1 MSFDILIINDSKN
14 GLLAKK
20 LSDFN
25 LKFCHNAD
33 ECLRVMNEFMPTIF
47 IFRYQHDSA
56 DLLQE
61 IKRNVQQF
69 SLVKERMILAF
80 DADVPLNDALG
91 YGDDYALYAINDE
104 ADNLPKLIQKIMA
117 DTQQNIFPNF
127 ANIINN
133 SYEHYLM
140 GGSLAVQ
147 ELQQNLKQAAT
158 SNSRVLLSG
167 AVGTGKWALANYIH
181 MHSAR
186 QNSPIGLLS
195 CGAIGGAMRDA
206 MRADRLE
213 TQLFGKEDGSGNII
227 SIGLLEQAHSGT
239 LILDKIELLPLALQQ
254 KMARLLQQ
262 NSLQRIAGKHN
273 IRIDTRIIA
282 TIGTDSEQAIQDKQ
296 LDRDFYQRVSLLE
309 IMLPSLAERRVDII
323 EIVHYLN
330 SKWAKIYAMQ
340 PIKFIISALN
350 IIEGHNWQGNFFA
363 LNNFIERFYLRDTQY
378 IMQTVDD
385 KMVNA
390 LLYPDEPNNSQQ
402 LEDMMR
408 LTYKQAKEK
417 FEKQYLRYQLQHYG
431 GNISQTAKFIGV
443 NRVSLHRKI
452 KMLNLPSQYEKKQD

>member
-1 MSFDILIINDSKN
+1 MSFDILIINDNKN
-14 GLLAKK
+14 GLLAKN

-25 LKFCHNAD
+25 LKFCQNAD
-33 ECLRVMNEFMPTIF
+33 ECLQMMKEFMSTIF
-47 IFRYQHDSA
+47 IFRYQKNSE
-56 DLLQE
+56 DLLQD
-61 IKRNVQQF
+61 IKQLFQQF
-69 SLVKERMILAF
+69 PQFQSVKYPIILAF
-80 DADVPLNDALG
+80 DDDIPLHDALAHNDIF
-91 YGDDYALYAINDE
+91 YLHAITDNDGDE
-104 ADNLPKLIQKIMA
+104 LPKLIQIVIRDIQRK
-117 DTQQNIFPNF
+117 IFPDF
-127 ANIINN
+127 TNIINN

-167 AVGTGKWALANYIH
+167 AVGTGKWALATYIH
-181 MHSAR
+181 THSAR
-186 QNSPIGLLS
+186 KNSPIGLLS
-195 CGAIGGAMRDA
+195 CGFVGNDMI
-206 MRADRLE
+206 E
-213 TQLFGKEDGSGNII
+213 TQLFGREDGKGNII
-227 SIGLLEQAHSGT
+227 SIGLLEKTHSGT

-323 EIVHYLN
+323 EIVHYFNL
-330 SKWAKIYAMQ
+330 KWAEIYAMQ
-340 PIKFIISALN
+340 PIKFITSALN
-350 IIEGHNWQGNFFA
+350 IIEGYNWQGNFFA
-363 LNNFIERFYLRDTQY
+363 LNNFVERFYLRDTPY
-378 IMQTVDD
+378 LSRAVDD

-390 LLYPDEPNNSQQ
+390 LLYSDESDNRQQ
-402 LEDMMR
+402 LESMMR
-408 LTYKQAKEK
+408 LAYKQAKEK

>member
-1 MSFDILIINDSKN
+1 MSFDILIINDNKN

-20 LSDFN
+20 LSGFN
-25 LKFCHNAD
+25 LKFCQNAD
-33 ECLRVMNEFMPTIF
+33 ECLLMMQEFMPTIF
-47 IFRYQHDSA
+47 IFRYQKDSE
-56 DLLQE
+56 DLLADITQLF
-61 IKRNVQQF
+61 QQF
-69 SLVKERMILAF
+69 PQFQSVKYQAILAF
-80 DADVPLNDALG
+80 DNDVPLHDALAHNDNF
-91 YGDDYALYAINDE
+91 YLHAINDN
-104 ADNLPKLIQKIMA
+104 DDKLPKLIQTIINDSQQKIFS
-117 DTQQNIFPNF
+117 DFVNIT
-127 ANIINN
+127 NN
-133 SYEHYLM
+133 SYEHYLI

-167 AVGTGKWALANYIH
+167 AVGTGKWALATYIH
-181 MHSAR
+181 NHSAR
-186 QNSPIGLLS
+186 KNLPIGFLS
-195 CGAIGGAMRDA
+195 CGVARNDII
-206 MRADRLE
+206 E
-213 TQLFGKEDGSGNII
+213 TQLFGKEDGNGNII
-227 SIGLLEQAHSGT
+227 SIGLLEQTHSGT
-239 LILDKIELLPLALQQ
+239 LILDKIELLPLSLQQ

-323 EIVHYLN
+323 EIVHYFNL
-330 SKWAKIYAMQ
+330 KWAKIYAMQ
-340 PIKFIISALN
+340 PIKFITSALN

-378 IMQTVDD
+378 LWQAVDD

-390 LLYPDEPNNSQQ
+390 LLYPDEPNNRQQ

-408 LTYKQAKEK
+408 LAYKQAKEK

>member
-20 LSDFN
+20 ISDFN
-25 LKFCHNAD
+25 LKFCGNAD
-33 ECLRVMNEFMPTIF
+33 ECLRAMNEFMPTIF

-56 DLLQE
+56 DLLQD
-61 IKRNVQQF
+61 IQQRVPQFPLVQD
-69 SLVKERMILAF
+69 RMILAF
-80 DADVPLNDALG
+80 DADVPLHKALA
-91 YGDDYALYAINDE
+91 YGNDYALYAINDNE
-104 ADNLPKLIQKIMA
+104 DDKLQTLIQKIMT
-117 DTQQNIFPNF
+117 DIQQKIFDFRNM
-127 ANIINN
+127 INN
-133 SYEHYLM
+133 NYQHYLM
-140 GGSLAVQ
+140 GSSLAVQ
-147 ELQQNLKQAAT
+147 ELQQNLKQATA

-181 MHSAR
+181 IHSAR

-195 CGAIGGAMRDA
+195 CGAIGDDMPAAMRHD
-206 MRADRLE
+206 MLE
-213 TQLFGKEDGSGNII
+213 TRLFGKEDGRGNII

-330 SKWAKIYAMQ
+330 AQWAKIYAMQ
-340 PIKFIISALN
+340 PIKFITSALN

-378 IMQTVDD
+378 ILQNIDD

-390 LLYPDEPNNSQQ
+390 LLYNDEPNNRQQ

-408 LTYKQAKEK
+408 LAYKQAKEK

>member
-14 GLLAKK
+14 GKLAKK

-25 LKFCHNAD
+25 LKFCQDAD
-33 ECLRVMNEFMPTIF
+33 ECLQVMNEFMPVVF
-47 IFRYQHDSA
+47 IFRYQQDSK
-56 DLLQE
+56 DLLQDIKQR
-61 IKRNVQQF
+61 IKRF
-69 SLVKERMILAF
+69 SLVTYPIILAF
-80 DADVPLNDALG
+80 DADVPLNDALA
-91 YGDDYALYAINDE
+91 YHDSFYLYAITEND
-104 ADNLPKLIQKIMA
+104 NKLLPLIQKVTTHI
-117 DTQQNIFPNF
+117 QRKIFPDF
-127 ANIINN
+127 TNN
-133 SYEHYLM
+133 VNNNYQHYLI

-147 ELQQNLKQAAT
+147 ELQQNLKQATA

-167 AVGTGKWALANYIH
+167 AVGTGKWALATYIH
-181 MHSAR
+181 SHSAR
-186 QNSPIGLLS
+186 RNSLLGMLS
-195 CGAIGGAMRDA
+195 CGVTRD
-206 MRADRLE
+206 DKVEEL
-213 TQLFGKEDGSGNII
+213 LFGREDGNGNII
-227 SIGLLEQAHSGT
+227 SVGLLEQTHSGT
-239 LILDKIELLPLALQQ
+239 LILDKIEFLPLYLQQ

-273 IRIDTRIIA
+273 IKIDTRIIA
-282 TIGTDSEQAIQDKQ
+282 TIGTDSEQAIQNKQ
-296 LDRDFYQRVSLLE
+296 LDKAFYQRVSLLE
-309 IMLPSLAERRVDII
+309 IMLPSLAERRADII
-323 EIVHYLN
+323 EIVQYFNL
-330 SKWAKIYAMQ
+330 KWAKIYTMQ
-340 PIKFIISALN
+340 PIKFITSALN

-378 IMQTVDD
+378 LWQVVDD

-390 LLYPDEPNNSQQ
+390 LLYPDAPNNRQQ

-452 KMLNLPSQYEKKQD
+452 KMLNLPSEYEKKQD